1 MNRLE
6 KGGQAQGKQSG
17 EQPNA
22 VGREQQNRTPDKLAE
37 PWGADLWQK
46 EKINPHF
53 VPGPRGLSRRTLLTG
68 GAAFAVTLT
77 MKPSDLGKLSPSP
90 TSPDDRIVGQF
101 DHDSEVRWI
110 HRHMKERYGM
120 DFALGPEKGQK
131 EILGRVPS
139 LEKYKITLR
148 VMKEEML
155 KYPPDMVRKIGEGRG
170 FETRA
175 IEILSTTKR
184 IAGMYDT
191 DQMEMSSLAPPLVPG
206 RPAQLL
212 INPRI
217 SEGFQRQTLHHDL
230 NHRLSVQLGN
240 PQERDRKWIA
250 LHKKVSQNPYRRV
263 GGDKGIK
270 GVRADTDPTE
280 RYFLTKY
287 ASATPEEDQAVCA
300 EWMLTPRL
308 HAEFVRRRDNDPDE
322 KVREILAAKYEQV
335 IADYSEWSD
344 GEMGRPFWDGIYRKG
359 LEEKPIPQEKD

>member
-1 MNRLE
+1 MDGYR
-6 KGGQAQGKQSG
+6 G
-17 EQPNA
+17 EHQRPA
-22 VGREQQNRTPDKLAE
+22 PRDRLAE
-37 PWGADLWQK
+37 PWSPDLWQK
-46 EKINPHF
+46 EKIDPDF
-53 VPGPRGLSRRTLLTG
+53 VPESGGLSRRTLLTG
-68 GAAFAVTLT
+68 GAALAVTLT

-120 DFALGPEKGQK
+120 DFAQGPEKGQK

-139 LEKYKITLR
+139 LEKYKTTLR
-148 VMKEEML
+148 LTKEEML
-155 KYPPDMVRKIGEGRG
+155 KYPPDMIRKIGEGRG

-175 IEILSTTKR
+175 IENLSTTAR

-191 DQMEMSSLAPPLVPG
+191 DQREMSSFALPLVPG
-206 RPAQLL
+206 KPTQLL
-212 INPRI
+212 INPRV
-217 SEGFQRQTLHHDL
+217 SEVFQRQTLHHDL
-230 NHRLSVQLGN
+230 NHHLSTKLGN
-240 PQERDRKWIA
+240 PQERDRKWTA

-263 GGDKGIK
+263 AGDTGIK
-270 GVRADTDPTE
+270 GVRADTPPTE

>member
-1 MNRLE
+1 MVPFDVTMDRLD
-6 KGGQAQGKQSG
+6 A
-17 EQPNA
+17 
-22 VGREQQNRTPDKLAE
+22 
-37 PWGADLWQK
+37 
-46 EKINPHF
+46 
-53 VPGPRGLSRRTLLTG
+53 
-68 GAAFAVTLT
+68 
-77 MKPSDLGKLSPSP
+77 GKLQGGETNRKPIPDNAPDIDVRGQQIRDPNVPPKDLHLFTRRNFLSAGAVLTAAGAVEAVDSVKGFSPIGKLLN
-90 TSPDDRIVGQF
+90 DKIVGQY
-101 DHDSEVRWI
+101 DYDADVRETK
-110 HRHMKERYGM
+110 HFLKEQYGI
-120 DFALGPEKGQK
+120 DFALGPEKDQK

-139 LEKYKITLR
+139 IEKYKTTLR
-148 VMKEEML
+148 VMKEEMQL
-155 KYPPDMVRKIGEGRG
+155 NYPPDMIRKIGEGRG

-175 IEILSTTKR
+175 IENLSTTMR

-263 GGDKGIK
+263 AGDTGIK
-270 GVRADTDPTE
+270 GVRADTPPTE

-287 ASATPEEDQAVCA
+287 ASASPEEDQAVCA